1 MNVDANIVGWYQS
14 TFLGSYCTKDLLL
27 TQFDFQLHL
36 GSGAVVLIYDPAASM
51 SGTLSLKA
59 LRLTR
64 AFMTAFKNKAIT
76 IESLATSTVS
86 MNSVFEELP
95 VRIRNPHLVNALLLD
110 LQAATTPIS
119 RLPKAGTGAESVATG
134 PGAVSVASGGVASS
148 AATTSQV
155 LTCDFDRLDLTT
167 SPIMRRQLTFLT
179 DGVDELVRKLDG
191 ISRADG
197 TAAMAERKRRDWLRE
212 RKEENEV
219 RRAAGL
225 KALPE
230 EDPEKWF
237 FQPLTDHPSQRD
249 ADRLGLLLA
258 GAQVEAY
265 CSAINKFTGQS
276 FGKLFLAGS
285 LHK

>member
-1 MNVDANIVGWYQS
+1 MATAAEVLAGAAATPSSPFAGTVTGVASRVDRVHVDGMVLLKIIKHAHGMLPQYAAGSLLGLDEKNTLDVTNTFPFPQGKSTEATYQTDMLEVMRRVNVDANIVGWYQS

-119 RLPKAGTGAESVATG
+119 RLPKAGTGAES
-134 PGAVSVASGGVASS
+134 
-148 AATTSQV
+148 
-155 LTCDFDRLDLTT
+155 
-167 SPIMRRQLTFLT
+167 
-179 DGVDELVRKLDG
+179 
-191 ISRADG
+191 
-197 TAAMAERKRRDWLRE
+197 
-212 RKEENEV
+212 
-219 RRAAGL
+219 
-225 KALPE
+225 
-230 EDPEKWF
+230 
-237 FQPLTDHPSQRD
+237 
-249 ADRLGLLLA
+249 
-258 GAQVEAY
+258 
-265 CSAINKFTGQS
+265 
-276 FGKLFLAGS
+276 
-285 LHK
+285 